1 MLCAAQIVSRETTNV
16 RPPTFCFSRLREC
29 PDDASPLLSQLT
41 PAQLEEFE
49 STFRHFDVD
58 GNNTLAIE
66 EFEAALAAL
75 SISFSVRPSFLI
87 NPNSVE
93 KLNCLRTPSRQT
105 AEIDNIF
112 DELVETFGA
121 LNFKAFTSFLVE
133 IIQDT
138 DSPQQL
144 QNAFREIAGNKVRRR
159 RSLCKSRVEDCTLSF
174 FLSKTALRDRA
185 GSSGSASAQVFHR
198 ILQVRLPV
206 PSYNLVLLSSGP
218 DLCFVSQVR
227 RCQHRA

>member
-1 MLCAAQIVSRETTNV
+1 MYVPNV
-16 RPPTFCFSRLREC
+16 LLSRLRGC

-87 NPNSVE
+87 DPNSVE
-93 KLNCLRTPSRQT
+93 KLTCLRTPSHQT

-159 RSLCKSRVEDCTLSF
+159 HSLCKNQGGGLYPELLSF
-174 FLSKTALRDRA
+174 EKQPYVTELDLQV
-185 GSSGSASAQVFHR
+185 AQVPKSSIDFFKCVYLDF
-198 ILQVRLPV
+198 LQ
-206 PSYNLVLLSSGP
+206 
-218 DLCFVSQVR
+218 LCPALE
-227 RCQHRA
+227 CT